1 MKDLIDRCG
10 ESFEK
15 RASSPDERRKFLV
28 DAGILNEE
36 VVKLRIALI
45 GSRQLEQKEEYFKDI
60 KLCYNVCMRLAQLG
74 VTFTSGLCELG
85 MDGIAQKAYSQ
96 AVDLGLASESQFEV
110 YVADQYNI
118 RRSTLPRKHLA
129 IIRNKDLIAETER
142 IASEVHLACD
152 KCNEWARGMHS
163 RNCHQILGYD
173 LQSPVDAVICWTP
186 DGNIV
191 GGTATALKLSMKA
204 GIPIFNLDVSGKE
217 SVLNDIKNF
226 LESRKD

>member
-1 MKDLIDRCG
+1 M
-10 ESFEK
+10 
-15 RASSPDERRKFLV
+15 
-28 DAGILNEE
+28 
-36 VVKLRIALI
+36 RIALI
-45 GSRQLEQKEEYFKDI
+45 GSRQLEQKQEYFEDI

-85 MDGIAQKAYSQ
+85 MDGIAQKAYSK
-96 AVDLGLASESQFEV
+96 AVDLGLAKESQFEV

-129 IIRNKDLIAETER
+129 IVRNKDLISETER
-142 IASEVHLACD
+142 IASEVHPAWD
-152 KCNEWARGMHS
+152 RCNEWARGMHS

-186 DGNIV
+186 DGAVV
-191 GGTATALKLSMKA
+191 GGTATAIRISMKYN
-204 GIPIFNLDVSGKE
+204 IPVFNLGVSDKE
-217 SVLNDIKNF
+217 SVLNGIKNF

>member
-1 MKDLIDRCG
+1 M
-10 ESFEK
+10 
-15 RASSPDERRKFLV
+15 
-28 DAGILNEE
+28 
-36 VVKLRIALI
+36 RIALI

-60 KLCYNVCMRLAQLG
+60 KLCHNVCMRLAQLG

-142 IASEVHLACD
+142 IASEVHPAWD

-186 DGNIV
+186 NGNIQ
-191 GGTATALKLSMKA
+191 GGTATAIRIALKYN
-204 GIPIFNLDVSGKE
+204 IPVFNLGVKDKDN
-217 SVLNDIKNF
+217 VLQSIRKF
-226 LESRKD
+226 LEEGEII

>member
-1 MKDLIDRCG
+1 M
-10 ESFEK
+10 
-15 RASSPDERRKFLV
+15 
-28 DAGILNEE
+28 
-36 VVKLRIALI
+36 RIALI
-45 GSRQLEQKEEYFKDI
+45 GSRQLEQKQEYFEDI

-74 VTFTSGLCELG
+74 ITFTSGLCELG
-85 MDGIAQKAYSQ
+85 MDGIAQKAYSK
-96 AVDLGLASESQFEV
+96 AVDLGLTKESQFEV

-129 IIRNKDLIAETER
+129 IVRNKDLISETER
-142 IASEVHLACD
+142 IASEVHPAWD

-186 DGNIV
+186 NGKIQ
-191 GGTATALKLSMKA
+191 GGTATAIRIAMKYN
-204 GIPIFNLDVSGKE
+204 IPVFNLGVADKE

>member
-1 MKDLIDRCG
+1 MK
-10 ESFEK
+10 
-15 RASSPDERRKFLV
+15 
-28 DAGILNEE
+28 
-36 VVKLRIALI
+36 IALI

-60 KLCYNVCMRLAQLG
+60 KLCHNVCMRLAQLG
-74 VTFTSGLCELG
+74 ITFTSGLCELG

-118 RRSTLPRKHLA
+118 RKSTLPRKHLA

-142 IASEVHLACD
+142 IASEVHPAWD

-186 DGNIV
+186 NGNIQ
-191 GGTATALKLSMKA
+191 GGTATAIRIALKYN
-204 GIPIFNLDVSGKE
+204 IPVFNLGCTDKDAVVQEIKSFLKE
-217 SVLNDIKNF
+217 RNII
-226 LESRKD
+226 

>member
-1 MKDLIDRCG
+1 M
-10 ESFEK
+10 
-15 RASSPDERRKFLV
+15 
-28 DAGILNEE
+28 
-36 VVKLRIALI
+36 RIALI
-45 GSRQLEQKEEYFKDI
+45 GSRQLEQKQEYFEDI

-85 MDGIAQKAYSQ
+85 MDGIAQKAYSK
-96 AVDLGLASESQFEV
+96 AVDLGYANETQFEV

-118 RRSTLPRKHLA
+118 KKSNLPRKHLA
-129 IIRNKDLIAETER
+129 IVRNKSLIAETER
-142 IASEVHLACD
+142 IASEVHPAWD

-186 DGNIV
+186 NGKIQ

-204 GIPIFNLDVSGKE
+204 GIPVFNLGRSDKDV
-217 SVLNDIKNF
+217 VLQEIKAF
-226 LESRKD
+226 LKDKSII

>member
-1 MKDLIDRCG
+1 M
-10 ESFEK
+10 
-15 RASSPDERRKFLV
+15 
-28 DAGILNEE
+28 
-36 VVKLRIALI
+36 RIALI

-60 KLCYNVCMRLAQLG
+60 KLCHNVCMMLAQLG

-118 RRSTLPRKHLA
+118 RRSNLPRKHLA
-129 IIRNKDLIAETER
+129 TIRNKDLIAETER
-142 IASEVHLACD
+142 IASEVHPAWD

-173 LQSPVDAVICWTP
+173 LQSPVNAVVCWTP
-186 DGNIV
+186 DGNVV
-191 GGTATALKLSMKA
+191 GGTSTAIRIALKYN
-204 GIPIFNLDVSGKE
+204 IPVFNLGVKDKDN
-217 SVLNDIKNF
+217 VLQSIRNF
-226 LESRKD
+226 LEEGGVI

>member
-1 MKDLIDRCG
+1 M
-10 ESFEK
+10 
-15 RASSPDERRKFLV
+15 
-28 DAGILNEE
+28 
-36 VVKLRIALI
+36 RIALI
-45 GSRQLEQKEEYFKDI
+45 GSRQLEQKQEYFEDI

-85 MDGIAQKAYSQ
+85 MDGIAQKAYSK
-96 AVDLGLASESQFEV
+96 AVDLGLAKESQFEV

-129 IIRNKDLIAETER
+129 IVRNKDLISETER
-142 IASEVHLACD
+142 IASEVHPAWD
-152 KCNEWARGMHS
+152 RCNEWARGMHS

-173 LQSPVDAVICWTP
+173 LKSPVDAVICWTP
-186 DGNIV
+186 DGAVV
-191 GGTATALKLSMKA
+191 GGTSTAIRISMKYN
-204 GIPIFNLDVSGKE
+204 IPVFNLGVSDKE

>member
-1 MKDLIDRCG
+1 M
-10 ESFEK
+10 
-15 RASSPDERRKFLV
+15 
-28 DAGILNEE
+28 
-36 VVKLRIALI
+36 RIALI
-45 GSRQLEQKEEYFKDI
+45 GSRQLEQKEEYVKDI
-60 KLCYNVCMRLAQLG
+60 KLCHNVCMMLAQLG

-142 IASEVHLACD
+142 IASEVHLAWD

-186 DGNIV
+186 DGNVV
-191 GGTATALKLSMKA
+191 GGTATAIRIALKYN
-204 GIPIFNLDVSGKE
+204 IPVFNLGVKDKDDVLQS
-217 SVLNDIKNF
+217 IRNF
-226 LESRKD
+226 LEEGELDV

>member
-1 MKDLIDRCG
+1 M
-10 ESFEK
+10 
-15 RASSPDERRKFLV
+15 
-28 DAGILNEE
+28 
-36 VVKLRIALI
+36 RIALI
-45 GSRQLEQKEEYFKDI
+45 GSRQLEQKQEYFEDI

-74 VTFTSGLCELG
+74 ITFTSGLCEIG
-85 MDGIAQKAYSQ
+85 MDGIAQKAYSK
-96 AVDLGLASESQFEV
+96 AVDLGLAKESQFEV

-129 IIRNKDLIAETER
+129 IVRNKDLISETER
-142 IASEVHLACD
+142 IASEVHPAWD
-152 KCNEWARGMHS
+152 RCNEWARGMHS

-186 DGNIV
+186 DGAVV
-191 GGTATALKLSMKA
+191 GGTATALKLSMKYD
-204 GIPIFNLDVSGKE
+204 IPVFNLGVSDKK

>member
-1 MKDLIDRCG
+1 M
-10 ESFEK
+10 
-15 RASSPDERRKFLV
+15 
-28 DAGILNEE
+28 
-36 VVKLRIALI
+36 RIALI
-45 GSRQLEQKEEYFKDI
+45 GSMQLEQKQEYFEDI

-85 MDGIAQKAYSQ
+85 MDGIAQKAYSK
-96 AVDLGLASESQFEV
+96 AVDLGLAKESQFEV

-118 RRSTLPRKHLA
+118 RRSTLPRRHLA
-129 IIRNKDLIAETER
+129 TVRNKDLISETES
-142 IASEVHLACD
+142 IASEVHPAWD
-152 KCNEWARGMHS
+152 RCNEWARGMHS

-186 DGNIV
+186 DGAVV
-191 GGTATALKLSMKA
+191 GGTATAIRIAMKYN
-204 GIPIFNLDVSGKE
+204 IPVFNLGVSDKE